1 MPVVIKYIVERNG
14 VEKMTFIT
22 KAEADAYDKLLDT
35 AEALHA
41 ILNQT
46 DLAGDEQQKE
56 ALSMY
61 LAENKDAL
69 LTALNPRKKN
79 QAKAKKPVEATDES
93 PQLELADAAPRKPL
107 PDLVIETDEDQ
118 IYEEEEKTVLLDE
131 DLIADPETNDA
142 LESNAA

>member
-14 VEKMTFIT
+14 VEKMTFTT

-35 AEALHA
+35 AEALHV
-41 ILNQT
+41 ILDQT

-69 LTALNPRKKN
+69 LTALNPRKKS
-79 QAKAKKPVEATDES
+79 QAKAKKSVETNVES

-107 PDLVIETDEDQ
+107 PDLVIETDEDLL
-118 IYEEEEKTVLLDE
+118 YEEEETVVQFDQDTTEENIKT
-131 DLIADPETNDA
+131 
-142 LESNAA
+142 SAA